1 MSAMNGGSLWR
12 SCMGLLSSTPTHKV
26 NLSRNEEGSAEP
38 EQQMILCQ
46 RGLTWLGAEG
56 GKPHIQECCQ

>member
-1 MSAMNGGSLWR
+1 MSAMNGGSLWH
-12 SCMGLLSSTPTHKV
+12 SCMGLLSSTPTHQV
-26 NLSRNEEGSAEP
+26 NLSRNEGGSAER
-38 EQQMILCQ
+38 QKLLCQ